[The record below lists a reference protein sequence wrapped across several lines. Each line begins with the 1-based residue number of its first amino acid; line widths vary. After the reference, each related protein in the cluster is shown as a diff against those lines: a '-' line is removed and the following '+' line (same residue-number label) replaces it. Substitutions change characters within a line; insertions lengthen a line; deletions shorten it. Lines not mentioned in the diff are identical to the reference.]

1 MEIHKPVERVYEVH
15 IMADYHG
22 YAGLLPVALLFLVCL
37 YPVLF
42 IMPVSAA
49 DAEIDAY
56 MGDTVTISGVSYISN
71 TIYLFFTGP
80 GLPENGVMLTNPTR
94 RADQGEF
101 NIVDVGS
108 DQTWSMRWDTSRVS
122 SFIEPGTYTVYATSE
137 PVDKAHLG
145 GSDTYKTLDV
155 WLKDPHIS
163 KGSSSASA
171 SYTLNPEKL
180 SSKSTV
186 VPTLVFTSATPS
198 PSPPPTTVTMTVTTA
213 PQTNA
218 TTAPAK
224 TALLP
229 VTSLLAVLVCMAIV
243 ILQNRTDNGE

>member
-1 MEIHKPVERVYEVH
+1 
-15 IMADYHG
+15 MADNHG
-22 YAGLLPVALLFLVCL
+22 YAGLLPVALFFLVCL

-42 IMPVSAA
+42 VMPVSAA
-49 DAEIDAY
+49 DVEIDAY
-56 MGDTVTISGVSYISN
+56 MGDIVTISGVSYVSN
-71 TIYLFFTGP
+71 TIYLFLTGP
-80 GLPENGVMLTNPTR
+80 GLPENGVKLTSPTR

-108 DQTWSMRWDTSRVS
+108 DQTWSFRWDTNRVS
-122 SFIEPGTYTVYATSE
+122 SYLDPGTYTVYATSE

-145 GSDTYKTLDV
+145 GSGSYKTVDV

-163 KGSSSASA
+163 KVSVSAGA

-186 VPTLVFTSATPS
+186 VPTPVFTSATPS
-198 PSPPPTTVTMTVTTA
+198 PTPETVTTTVPQA
-213 PQTNA
+213 PQVTA
-218 TTAPAK
+218 TTAK

-229 VTSLLAVLVCMAIV
+229 VTSLLAVLVCVVLI
-243 ILQNRTDNGE
+243 ILRNRTDNGE

>member
-1 MEIHKPVERVYEVH
+1 
-15 IMADYHG
+15 MADNPKYT
-22 YAGLLPVALLFLVCL
+22 GLLPVALLFLVCL

-42 IMPVSAA
+42 AMPVSAA
-49 DAEIDAY
+49 DVEIDAY
-56 MGDTVTISGVSYISN
+56 MGDIVTISGVSYVSN
-71 TIYLFFTGP
+71 TMYLFLTGP
-80 GLPENGVMLTNPTR
+80 GLPQNGVMLTSPTR

-108 DQTWSMRWDTSRVS
+108 DQTWSFRWDTNRVS
-122 SFIEPGTYTVYATSE
+122 SYLDPGTYTVYATSE

-145 GSDTYKTLDV
+145 GSGSYKTVDV

-163 KGSSSASA
+163 KVSISGRA

-198 PSPPPTTVTMTVTTA
+198 PPPETVMTTVPPTPRATA
-213 PQTNA
+213 TPPT
-218 TTAPAK
+218 K
-224 TALLP
+224 TALVP
-229 VTSLLAVLVCMAIV
+229 VTSLLAVLVCVALV
-243 ILQNRTDNGE
+243 LLRNRTDNGE

>member
-1 MEIHKPVERVYEVH
+1 
-15 IMADYHG
+15 MANNHG

-56 MGDTVTISGVSYISN
+56 MGDMVTISGVSYISDRM
-71 TIYLFFTGP
+71 YLFLTGP
-80 GLPENGVMLTNPTR
+80 GLPENGVMLTSPTK

-108 DQTWSMRWDTSRVS
+108 DQTWSFRWDTHRVS
-122 SFIEPGTYTVYATSE
+122 SFLDPGTYTVYATSE

-145 GSDTYKTLDV
+145 GSGSYKTVDV
-155 WLKDPHIS
+155 WLKDPQIS
-163 KGSSSASA
+163 KGSSGAKT

-180 SSKSTV
+180 SSRSTV

-198 PSPPPTTVTMTVTTA
+198 PTPETVTTNVTPA
-213 PQTNA
+213 PQTTA
-218 TTAPAK
+218 TPPTK

-229 VTSLLAVLVCMAIV
+229 VTSLLAVLVCVAFV
-243 ILQNRTDNGE
+243 ILRNRTDNGE

>member
-1 MEIHKPVERVYEVH
+1 
-15 IMADYHG
+15 MADNHG
-22 YAGLLPVALLFLVCL
+22 YSGFLPVALLFLVCL

-56 MGDTVTISGVSYISN
+56 MGDIVTISGVSYVSN
-71 TIYLFFTGP
+71 TIYLFLTGP
-80 GLPENGVMLTNPTR
+80 GLPENGVMLTSPTR

-101 NIVDVGS
+101 NTVDVGS

-145 GSDTYKTLDV
+145 GSGSYKTLDV
-155 WLKDPHIS
+155 WLKDPQIP
-163 KGSSSASA
+163 KGSSGAKT

-186 VPTLVFTSATPS
+186 VPTLVFTSATTTLTPE
-198 PSPPPTTVTMTVTTA
+198 TVTMTATPA
-213 PQTNA
+213 PQTTA
-218 TTAPAK
+218 TTTPAK
-224 TALLP
+224 TALQP
-229 VTSLLAVLVCMAIV
+229 VTSLLAVLVCMA
-243 ILQNRTDNGE
+243 LLLNFRTTIR

>member
-1 MEIHKPVERVYEVH
+1 
-15 IMADYHG
+15 MADNHG
-22 YAGLLPVALLFLVCL
+22 YSGFLPVALLFLVCL

-56 MGDTVTISGVSYISN
+56 MGDIVTISGVSYVSN
-71 TIYLFFTGP
+71 TIYLFLTGP
-80 GLPENGVMLTNPTR
+80 GLPENGVMLTSPTR
-94 RADQGEF
+94 RADRGEF
-101 NIVDVGS
+101 NTVDVGS

-145 GSDTYKTLDV
+145 GSGSYKTLDV
-155 WLKDPHIS
+155 WLKDPQIP
-163 KGSSSASA
+163 KGSSGAKT

-186 VPTLVFTSATPS
+186 VPTLVFTSATTTLTPE
-198 PSPPPTTVTMTVTTA
+198 TVTMTATPA
-213 PQTNA
+213 PQTTA

-224 TALLP
+224 TALPP
-229 VTSLLAVLVCMAIV
+229 VTSLLAVLVCMA
-243 ILQNRTDNGE
+243 LLLNFRTTIR

>member
-1 MEIHKPVERVYEVH
+1 
-15 IMADYHG
+15 MADNHK
-22 YAGLLPVALLFLVCL
+22 YAGLLPVALLFLACL

-42 IMPVSAA
+42 AMPVSAA
-49 DAEIDAY
+49 DVEIDAY
-56 MGDTVTISGVSYISN
+56 MGDIVTISGVSYVSN
-71 TIYLFFTGP
+71 TMYLFLTGP
-80 GLPENGVMLTNPTR
+80 GLPQNGVMLTSPTR

-108 DQTWSMRWDTSRVS
+108 DQTWSFRWDTNRVS
-122 SFIEPGTYTVYATSE
+122 SYLDPGTYTVYATSE

-145 GSDTYKTLDV
+145 GSGSYKTVDV
-155 WLKDPHIS
+155 WLKDPHVSKVSIS
-163 KGSSSASA
+163 GGA

-198 PSPPPTTVTMTVTTA
+198 PTPETVTTTVPPA
-213 PQTNA
+213 PQVTA
-218 TTAPAK
+218 TPPAK

-229 VTSLLAVLVCMAIV
+229 VTSLLAVLVCVALV
-243 ILQNRTDNGE
+243 LLRNRMDNGE

>member
-1 MEIHKPVERVYEVH
+1 
-15 IMADYHG
+15 MADNHG
-22 YAGLLPVALLFLVCL
+22 YAGLLPVALFFLVCL

-42 IMPVSAA
+42 VMPVSAA
-49 DAEIDAY
+49 DVEIDAY
-56 MGDTVTISGVSYISN
+56 MGDIVTISGVSYVSN
-71 TIYLFFTGP
+71 TMYLFLTGP
-80 GLPENGVMLTNPTR
+80 GLPQNGVMLTSPTK

-108 DQTWSMRWDTSRVS
+108 DQTWSFRWDTNRVS
-122 SFIEPGTYTVYATSE
+122 SYLDPGTYTVYATSE

-145 GSDTYKTLDV
+145 GSGSYKTVDV
-155 WLKDPHIS
+155 WLKDSHTSKVSIS
-163 KGSSSASA
+163 GGA

-198 PSPPPTTVTMTVTTA
+198 PTPETVTTNVTPA
-213 PQTNA
+213 PQTTA
-218 TTAPAK
+218 TPPTK

-229 VTSLLAVLVCMAIV
+229 VTSLLAVLVGVAFV
-243 ILQNRTDNGE
+243 ILRNRTDKEE